1 MKVEFINNERR
12 LGGQELSN
20 DDNRAKN
27 EIVMGCDIKKYRNFH
42 PDNGYVDD
50 TPTLPKVQ

>member
-1 MKVEFINNERR
+1 MKAEFINNEKR

-27 EIVMGCDIKKYRNFH
+27 QIVMGCDIKKYRNFH